1 MPADKVRV
9 TVTTDGTDV
18 QYNGY
23 TAQDVKSKARGVA
36 QSTASTV
43 QDVSSRAK
51 DVAQATASTVQDTVQ
66 SGLTRTQKML
76 LVGLDLGQNLLR
88 RNFRRRNLNKQAKK
102 NLKKAQKNLSSL
114 QGTLQESVLSGL
126 AKTQEYLSPRQA
138 ALQTGL
144 SVAQDVM
151 SKNAR
156 SASKNLRRAQKKAQK
171 NLSSLQG
178 TLQESVQSS
187 LAKTQDTL
195 QSGLGTATDVLAK
208 TTKTASKNLK
218 KVTSNVKDVQ
228 DSLQDRIEA
237 YQRKRARAKFLF
249 RMGLLAGIVLALLY
263 TPWPGTQTR
272 QQLAGYWQLLSQ
284 RVQEWFE
291 NF

>member
-9 TVTTDGTDV
+9 TVTTDGNDV

-36 QSTASTV
+36 QSAASTV
-43 QDVSSRAK
+43 QDVSSKAK

-88 RNFRRRNLNKQAKK
+88 RNFRRRNLNKQARK
-102 NLKKAQKNLSSL
+102 NLKKAQKNLS
-114 QGTLQESVLSGL
+114 T
-126 AKTQEYLSPRQA
+126 
-138 ALQTGL
+138 
-144 SVAQDVM
+144 
-151 SKNAR
+151 
-156 SASKNLRRAQKKAQK
+156 
-171 NLSSLQG
+171 LQG
-178 TLQESVQSS
+178 TLQESVQSGLS
-187 LAKTQDTL
+187 KTQDTL
-195 QSGLGTATDVLAK
+195 QSGLGTATDVLGK
-208 TTKTASKNLK
+208 TTKTAGKNLK